1 MENEIEKCLMTKAY
15 NKALNKNR
23 KWNWKMFDEK
33 DWYATKK
40 WGDPLQRPHLTGDGA
55 FSSEQISCTCKA
67 SL

>member
-1 MENEIEKCLMTKAY
+1 MKK
-15 NKALNKNR
+15 
-23 KWNWKMFDEK
+23 KMFDEK

>member
-1 MENEIEKCLMTKAY
+1 MEK
-15 NKALNKNR
+15 
-23 KWNWKMFDEK
+23 KMFNEE

-40 WGDPLQRPHLTGDGA
+40 WGDPLQRPHLAGDGA